1 MIDKDSEIEGLQRK
15 AFYLEVR
22 SSFAAKLL
30 SANSIDEIVWLVA
43 KHAVGKLGYFD
54 CIVYLLDEKK
64 KPAVPESRTR
74 S

>member
-1 MIDKDSEIEGLQRK
+1 MVHEIGEIEGLQRK
-15 AFYLEVR
+15 AFYLEVI

-54 CIVYLLDEKK
+54 CIVYLLD
-64 KPAVPESRTR
+64 
-74 S
+74 